1 MTPEPLAAD
10 QPKSAPAEDLFGKL
24 DQLLSKHQI
33 GVPHGESA
41 PALPTLTDAVETTSR
56 ARDDVPVLHDAVDED
71 ERDREAQQA
80 SARQRALQAALYL
93 RLRQR
98 LDEHAASASGGKAP
112 DEHLAQ
118 FMRAL
123 RGALPEI
130 VRTSVEQVFPNAD
143 PLRPRR

>member
-1 MTPEPLAAD
+1 MTPEPLTAD
-10 QPKSAPAEDLFGKL
+10 QHASAPAEDLFGKL

-33 GVPHGESA
+33 GVTHVESA
-41 PALPTLTDAVETTSR
+41 PALPTLTDAVEAAAR
-56 ARDDVPVLHDAVDED
+56 ARDDIPVLSDAVDEN
-71 ERDREAQQA
+71 EQEREAQLA
-80 SARQRALQAALYL
+80 AARQRALQAALYL

-98 LDEHAASASGGKAP
+98 LDEHVASVAGGKAP

-130 VRTSVEQVFPNAD
+130 VRTSVEQVFPTAD

>member
-10 QPKSAPAEDLFGKL
+10 QHESTPAEDLFGKL

-33 GVPHGESA
+33 GVPHADSA
-41 PALPTLTDAVETTSR
+41 PALPTLTDAVETTPR
-56 ARDDVPVLHDAVDED
+56 DRDDIPVLSDAVDED
-71 ERDREAQQA
+71 DEERDAQHA

-98 LDEHAASASGGKAP
+98 LDEQAASAAGNKAP

-130 VRTSVEQVFPNAD
+130 VRTSVEQVFPTAD

>member
-10 QPKSAPAEDLFGKL
+10 QHDSAPAEDLFGKL

-33 GVPHGESA
+33 GVTHGESA
-41 PALPTLTDAVETTSR
+41 PALPTLTDAVEIGSR
-56 ARDDVPVLHDAVDED
+56 VRDDVPVLHDAVDED
-71 ERDREAQQA
+71 EADREALQA

-98 LDEHAASASGGKAP
+98 LDEHVAVAAGGKAP
-112 DEHLAQ
+112 DEHVAQ

-130 VRTSVEQVFPNAD
+130 VRTSVEQVFPTAD